1 MEKPTLQAMRRVIFS
16 RLRDLLGKIDWI
28 DRRVQTDRVK
38 GNAIVLHGMRE
49 HMDSPSFAA
58 LVVALHS
65 AGYNVLACNF
75 PHHGAHT
82 EGDAKRGSVQSFWEW
97 IDVARV
103 LCYRV
108 LLSRTRGKHP
118 TFVISYSAGALST
131 ARLLQLKP
139 LLRKG
144 IAGAVFLSIP
154 LKVDHNASVELRRWM
169 PYIRPVRGFL
179 KRIAPNYPVSCAKEE
194 SLDDPH
200 YFTGPYTLLTSVE
213 IYNATIAATAT
224 GFIERLRDV
233 EHIAFM
239 HGIQDEIAPVHAAY
253 DAWKRIVG
261 EDLDA
266 CIKVKRQGG
275 FRQVTT
281 LDRKRAFYQ
290 YAGVGHNILAESP
303 QCILDVVT
311 TLNGWLKTAK
321 PEPVFTDDGFLT
333 PEDLLKF
340 GWYAISRAFGMIWD
354 MKHMLLKMLRFRN
367 HR

>member
-1 MEKPTLQAMRRVIFS
+1 MEKPTLHAMRRVIFS

-58 LVVALHS
+58 LIVALHT

-82 EGDAKRGSVQSFWEW
+82 DGDAKRGSVQSFWEW

-108 LLSRTRGKHP
+108 LLSRTRGNHP

-144 IAGAVFLSIP
+144 LAGAVFISIP
-154 LKVDHNASVELRRWM
+154 LKVDHNATVELRRWM
-169 PYIRPVRGFL
+169 PYIRPMRGVL
-179 KRIAPNYPVSCAKEE
+179 KRIVPNFPVSSPKEE
-194 SLDDPH
+194 VPDDPH
-200 YFTGPYTLLTSVE
+200 YFRGPYTLLTSVE
-213 IYNATIAATAT
+213 IYNATIAATAP
-224 GFIERLRDV
+224 GYIERLRDM

-239 HGIQDEIAPVHAAY
+239 HGIQDEIAPVHAAHE
-253 DAWKRIVG
+253 AFKRIVG
-261 EDLDA
+261 EDFDS
-266 CIKVKRQGG
+266 CIKQRRQGG
-275 FRQVTT
+275 FRQLMTP
-281 LDRKRAFYQ
+281 DKKRAFYQ
-290 YAGVGHNILAESP
+290 YAGVGHDILEESP
-303 QCILDVVT
+303 QCTADIVATLDS
-311 TLNGWLKTAK
+311 WLPTAK

-333 PEDLLKF
+333 PQDLLHF
-340 GWYAISRAFGMIWD
+340 GWYAISHALSMIWD